1 MTTMTEYMETL
12 NKQGVASPNRY
23 IATFTLPAGISA
35 SGLNNKDVNEKATGL
50 GIQQFNKEINSG
62 GDLSIKCSTMQFP
75 SRYFMTNEN
84 RHFDTPYKIPYAPQ
98 YDMAQFTFIA
108 SKDLRERRFFE
119 IWQEAITN
127 VSTGSMNFYEEYV
140 GVCKMYQLD
149 REMNKVYGV
158 ELLEAYPLNI
168 GSVDYA
174 YATTNEIVNI
184 TVTMAYR
191 RWNNLESELS
201 STT

>member
-1 MTTMTEYMETL
+1 
-12 NKQGVASPNRY
+12 
-23 IATFTLPAGISA
+23 
-35 SGLNNKDVNEKATGL
+35 
-50 GIQQFNKEINSG
+50 
-62 GDLSIKCSTMQFP
+62 
-75 SRYFMTNEN
+75 
-84 RHFDTPYKIPYAPQ
+84 
-98 YDMAQFTFIA
+98 
-108 SKDLRERRFFE
+108 
-119 IWQEAITN
+119 
-127 VSTGSMNFYEEYV
+127 
-140 GVCKMYQLD
+140 MYQLD

>member
-1 MTTMTEYMETL
+1 MTEYMGIL
-12 NKQGVASPNRY
+12 QQQGVASPNRY
-23 IATFTLPAGISA
+23 RATFTLPDGIGA
-35 SGLNNKDVNEKATGL
+35 DALNNADVNEDALALQIGAINTNA
-50 GIQQFNKEINSG
+50 NKFG
-62 GDLSIKCSTMQFP
+62 ALSVKCSTMQFP

-108 SKDLRERRFFE
+108 SEDLRERRFFE
-119 IWQEAITN
+119 IWQEAMTN
-127 VSTGSMNFYEEYV
+127 VATGSMNFYNEYV
-140 GVCKMYQLD
+140 GVVQMEQLD
-149 REMNKVYGV
+149 KNNKTTYAV

-191 RWNNLESELS
+191 RWNNLEIN
-201 STT
+201 